1 MFASL
6 FFEQGLSA
14 TYYDTQD
21 TKKMDFVEHEE
32 EIKHVNPWTDVE
44 KCIFLD
50 RFLQHPKDFR
60 KIASFL
66 KNKTTRDCV
75 AFYYDSKQ
83 SIPYKRALREHL
95 QRKKRKID
103 PKWDATIQSALCVG
117 AVVTAGSGPDK
128 PLKFSLPP
136 NDYTFH
142 TKLFH
147 PMQRDIFD
155 RITGEEDECDVQENS
170 KKRWVLF
177 SLDKSARKYLKQKD
191 LSPEKMSG
199 SVSGDDDGNGTSAA
213 SSRSEGGEKKKKGTA
228 PSVDK
233 GGVDLK
239 SPGGAK
245 KVPQKWTT
253 EEKQIFFDTVER
265 HGKLSLH
272 AFVDLDMF
280 RSYPHFLI
288 NLSIFHLAFHCREK
302 LVCASERSPFQVTFP
317 NQELLLRSQEATGE
331 AEGRATGGR
340 QRHIYNGR
348 GRCTSCQP

>member
-1 MFASL
+1 
-6 FFEQGLSA
+6 
-14 TYYDTQD
+14 
-21 TKKMDFVEHEE
+21 MDFVKHEE
-32 EIKHVNPWTDVE
+32 EINHVNPWTDVE

-83 SIPYKRALREHL
+83 SIPYKKALREHL

-103 PKWDATIQSALCVG
+103 PKWDATIQSALSVG
-117 AVVTAGSGPDK
+117 AVITAGSGPDK

-147 PMQRDIFD
+147 PMQRDVFD
-155 RITGEEDECDVQENS
+155 RITGEEDECDVPENS

-191 LSPEKMSG
+191 PSPEKMSG
-199 SVSGDDDGNGTSAA
+199 SVSGDDNGTGTCSA

-228 PSVDK
+228 PSVDQ
-233 GGVDLK
+233 VK

-272 AFVDLDMF
+272 AFVDLNMF
-280 RSYPHFLI
+280 RSDPHFLI
-288 NLSIFHLAFHCREK
+288 DSLHILSRVSLQEKIGLCFRTQSLQSHFPKSRIIITITRSNWGSRRPGRKRAPSAHLQWPRP
-302 LVCASERSPFQVTFP
+302 VY
-317 NQELLLRSQEATGE
+317 LLPTTVAL
-331 AEGRATGGR
+331 
-340 QRHIYNGR
+340 IL
-348 GRCTSCQP
+348 P